1 VADWTD
7 KWSDD
12 PSLPRGQGHKN
23 WCGIEYGEE
32 DLDWKVA
39 PVEGKGLG
47 VVALRQFPAKTRIM
61 VDACQLSP
69 TSHPATKD
77 LMPENGSLE
86 SKLKLNALAADEEY
100 GGEEVLCLRMSRV
113 NHTCNRNA
121 GHIYEPQFKVKV
133 RRLVQ
138 KTTFGKSL

>member
-1 VADWTD
+1 VQ
-7 KWSDD
+7 
-12 PSLPRGQGHKN
+12 RGQGHKN
-23 WCGIEYGEE
+23 WCGLDSGEE

-61 VDACQLSP
+61 VDACQLTP

-86 SKLKLNALAADEEY
+86 SKFSFNSLSADTEDF
-100 GGEEVLCLRMSRV
+100 GRLISVLCLRVSRL
-113 NHTCNRNA
+113 NHKCNPNA
-121 GHIYEPQFKVKV
+121 AHIYEPDFKTKV
-133 RRLVQ
+133 RIE
-138 KTTFGKSL
+138 